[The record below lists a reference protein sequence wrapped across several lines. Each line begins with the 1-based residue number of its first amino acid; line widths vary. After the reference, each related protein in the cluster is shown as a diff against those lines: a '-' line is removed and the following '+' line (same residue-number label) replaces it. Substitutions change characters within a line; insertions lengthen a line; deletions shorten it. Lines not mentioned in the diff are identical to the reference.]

1 MGRLGEISFARKY
14 ILCLPPKK
22 KKKNVNEKKLPL
34 GLKVIKVIK
43 AFLLALAL
51 CNSRVSNQVMQII
64 IFFYLEVCICN

>member
-22 KKKNVNEKKLPL
+22 KKKVNEKKLPL